1 VAIVSPTLSVFE
13 FGAAVG
19 TPLVC
24 EVAAGAV
31 GPYLTNPQL
40 SAILSQIVSACQNAS
55 NQGTVTLK
63 QIDQRLSALAAI
75 NPTVRPL
82 LDQLAASLQQAS
94 NSQVPFAGS
103 LAELAALVKFFE
115 G

>member
-1 VAIVSPTLSVFE
+1 VALVSPTLSVLE
-13 FGAAVG
+13 FGATVG

-24 EVAAGAV
+24 EVATGAV

-40 SAILSQIVSACQNAS
+40 SAIISQIVSACLDAS
-55 NQGTVTLK
+55 HQGTLTLK
-63 QIDQRLSALAAI
+63 QIDQGLNALAAV

-94 NSQVPFAGS
+94 NTQAPFAGS
-103 LAELAALVKFFE
+103 LAQLATLVKFFE

>member
-1 VAIVSPTLSVFE
+1 VALVSPTLSVLE

-24 EVAAGAV
+24 EVATGVV

-40 SAILSQIVSACQNAS
+40 SAILSQIVSACQNSS

-63 QIDQRLSALAAI
+63 QIDRRLSALAAV

-82 LDQLAASLQQAS
+82 LDQLAASLQQAG

-103 LAELAALVKFFE
+103 LAQLAALVKFFE

>member
-1 VAIVSPTLSVFE
+1 VALVSPTLSVLE

-19 TPLVC
+19 APFVC
-24 EVAAGAV
+24 EVATASVA
-31 GPYLTNPQL
+31 PYLTNPQL
-40 SAILSQIVSACQNAS
+40 SAIISQIVSACQNAS
-55 NQGTVTLK
+55 NQGTLTLK
-63 QIDQRLSALAAI
+63 QMDQRLSALAAV

-82 LDQLAASLQQAS
+82 LDQLAASLQEAS

-103 LAELAALVKFFE
+103 LLQLAALVKFFD